1 MCPLSL
7 DQNTLKWTPEFGPGA
22 KLDQTDQESLIMSRK
37 RRQYSSEFKAQA
49 ALTALKGEQTM
60 SEISAHFEIH
70 PIMVSQWK
78 CDLLDNATGVFEGM
92 SSSKTAQKTHP
103 EPPLPSKAGYGK
115 NRYPTAPAFRLRKGW
130 RHHVGRATS
139 FLSIAV
145 QVYSISRG
153 EETRQ

>member
-1 MCPLSL
+1 
-7 DQNTLKWTPEFGPGA
+7 
-22 KLDQTDQESLIMSRK
+22 MSRK

-139 FLSIAV
+139 F
-145 QVYSISRG
+145 SRLLCRYTVSVG
-153 EETRQ
+153 EKKRGNSASDRKKEQHTAFPVTGKR